1 MLVDS
6 VTVSSVFVESIGIDI
21 DGTITL
27 DPMFFAQLSRG
38 IRERGGY
45 VHVVSSRSREGRRET
60 LIELVEYG
68 ISFDE
73 LYLLP
78 SIEDAQ
84 DLCPHQSLNWFD
96 RHCWLKIDY
105 AKRNGLTFFV
115 DDDQR
120 ILELFKTYA
129 PEIKAIPVSARQKLS
144 VFL

>member
-1 MLVDS
+1 M
-6 VTVSSVFVESIGIDI
+6 TPSSVFIESIGIDI

-27 DPMFFAQLSRG
+27 DPLFFAQLSRE
-38 IRERGGY
+38 IRECGGY
-45 VHVVSSRSREGRRET
+45 VHVVSSRSREGRSET

-84 DLCPHQSLNWFD
+84 DLCPHKSLNWFD

-105 AKRNGLTFFV
+105 AKRNGLTVFV

>member
-1 MLVDS
+1 M
-6 VTVSSVFVESIGIDI
+6 TVSSVFIESIGIDI

-27 DPMFFAQLSRG
+27 DPMFFAQLSRD

-45 VHVVSSRSREGRRET
+45 VHVVSSRSREGRSES
-60 LIELVEYG
+60 LAELREYG

-84 DLCPHQSLNWFD
+84 DLCPHKSLNWFD

-105 AKRNGLTFFV
+105 AKRNGLAFFV
-115 DDDQR
+115 DDDQQ

-144 VFL
+144 AFL

>member
-1 MLVDS
+1 M
-6 VTVSSVFVESIGIDI
+6 TVSSVFVESIGIDI

-45 VHVVSSRSREGRRET
+45 VHVVSSRSREGRSET
-60 LIELVEYG
+60 LIELAEYG

-84 DLCPHQSLNWFD
+84 DLCPHKSLNWFD
-96 RHCWLKIDY
+96 RHNWLKVEY
-105 AKRNGLTFFV
+105 AQRVQLRHFV
-115 DDDQR
+115 DDDDR
-120 ILELFKTYA
+120 IIKLFRTYA
-129 PEIKAIPVSARQKLS
+129 REIKIIPVVERHVLAVRAW
-144 VFL
+144 